1 MWFGPFSLLASAPA
15 VSLSAKAQANGVGG
29 GEHTEESWKARM
41 KGREMRDGS
50 SIKQSN
56 SSGLL

>member
-1 MWFGPFSLLASAPA
+1 MSAPA

-29 GEHTEESWKARM
+29 GEHTEERWRARM
-41 KGREMRDGS
+41 KGREMREGS